1 MTSRE
6 PRRPKFVAI
15 AAAVVLSLSACGGSA
30 SDGSDAA
37 ELNDAAELG
46 DDAASAEQSSDQM
59 ADLRASATLADGAFQ
74 GLTADNQLCMLTT
87 ISQDESLSDALI
99 AGDESP
105 PVQIA
110 LMRVLLECDGEAA
123 FDLISGGDGGLDQ
136 LSEEEFTCLIDSMLA
151 DDAVLADAVS
161 GTGQLIAGALLEC
174 APQAAVADLASE
186 LGITTEQATCLMTS
200 GNGFLDLLMSG
211 EPSTDEEVMEFLGAL
226 AEVSAECG
234 LDDVFGLSEM
244 ETATSSDVD
253 SGDYVEID
261 EDLLDEQYELCADG
275 DMVACDDLYFN
286 APFGS
291 DEEAFGK
298 SCGDTAES
306 EFGGSC
312 ASLNMDYR
320 SDCAAGDMEACDQL
334 FFLSEVGSDD
344 ENFGATCGGT
354 ADGTTA
360 GLCSDPEN

>member
-1 MTSRE
+1 MVQRHRAST
-6 PRRPKFVAI
+6 FVAI
-15 AAAVVLSLSACGGSA
+15 AATVGLVLSACGGSA

-37 ELNDAAELG
+37 ESNDGTESSPEA
-46 DDAASAEQSSDQM
+46 SSDQI
-59 ADLRASATLADGAFQ
+59 ADLRASATLAEGAFQ
-74 GLTADNQLCMLTT
+74 GLTAENQLCMLNT
-87 ISQDESLSDALI
+87 ISDDESLSEALI

-123 FDLISGGDGGLDQ
+123 FELISGGDGGLDQ

-161 GTGQLIAGALLEC
+161 GSGELIAAALLEC

-186 LGITTEQATCLMTS
+186 LGITTEQATCLVTS
-200 GNGFLDLLMSG
+200 DNGFIDLLMSG
-211 EPSTDEEVMEFLGAL
+211 EPSTDEEAMEFLGAL

-234 LDDVFGLSEM
+234 LEDVFGLSEM
-244 ETATSSDVD
+244 ETPNSDDAD

-261 EDLLDEQYELCADG
+261 EDLLDEQYELCAGG

-298 SCGDTAES
+298 SCGDTAEN

-334 FFLSEVGSDD
+334 FFFSEVGSDD

>member
-1 MTSRE
+1 MSSRAVLQS
-6 PRRPKFVAI
+6 KFVAV
-15 AAAVVLSLSACGGSA
+15 AAVVGLTLSACGGSG
-30 SDGSDAA
+30 SEGSDAA
-37 ELNDAAELG
+37 ESDAA
-46 DDAASAEQSSDQM
+46 AASSEASSDQI
-59 ADLRASATLADGAFQ
+59 ADLRASATLAEGAFQ
-74 GLTADNQLCMLTT
+74 GLTADNQLCMLNT
-87 ISQDESLSDALI
+87 ISEDESLSEALI
-99 AGDESP
+99 AGDETP

-123 FDLISGGDGGLDQ
+123 FELISGGDGGLDQ

-161 GTGQLIAGALLEC
+161 GTGELIAGVLIDC
-174 APQAAVADLASE
+174 APEAAVADLASE
-186 LGITTEQATCLMTS
+186 LGITTEQATCLMTAD
-200 GNGFLDLLMSG
+200 NGFLDLLMSG
-211 EPSTDEEVMEFLGAL
+211 EPTTDEEAMEFLGAI
-226 AEVSAECG
+226 AELSEECG
-234 LDDVFGLSEM
+234 LEDVFGL
-244 ETATSSDVD
+244 TDLTSPSPDED
-253 SGDYVEID
+253 DLDDYVAVDQE
-261 EDLLDEQYELCADG
+261 LLDEQYGLCAEG

-298 SCGDTAES
+298 SCGDTEEN

-312 ASLNMDYR
+312 ASLSIDYR

-334 FFLSEVGSDD
+334 FFFSEVGSED

>member
-1 MTSRE
+1 MPSRGVL
-6 PRRPKFVAI
+6 RSKFVAV
-15 AAAVVLSLSACGGSA
+15 AAVIGLSLSACGGSG

-37 ELNDAAELG
+37 EL
-46 DDAASAEQSSDQM
+46 DDAAASSEASSDQI
-59 ADLRASATLADGAFQ
+59 ADLRASATLAEGAFQ

-87 ISQDESLSDALI
+87 ISQDEGLSQALI

-123 FDLISGGDGGLDQ
+123 FELISGGGGGLDQ
-136 LSEEEFTCLIDSMLA
+136 LSEEEFTCLIDAMLA

-161 GTGQLIAGALLEC
+161 GTGERIAGVLIDC
-174 APQAAVADLASE
+174 APEAAVADLASE
-186 LGITTEQATCLMTS
+186 LGITTEQANCLIGS
-200 GNGFLDLLMSG
+200 DNGFLDLLMAG
-211 EPSTDEEVMEFLGAL
+211 EPTTDEEAMEFLGAI
-226 AEVSAECG
+226 AEISAECG
-234 LDDVFGLSEM
+234 LDDVFGLTEAP
-244 ETATSSDVD
+244 TPSSVEDG
-253 SGDYVEID
+253 SGDYVEAD
-261 EDLLDEQYELCADG
+261 QELLDEQYELCASG

-298 SCGDTAES
+298 SCGDTAEN

-312 ASLNMDYR
+312 AGLNIDYR
-320 SDCAAGDMEACDQL
+320 TDCAAGDMEACDQL
-334 FFLSEVGSDD
+334 FFFSEVGSDD